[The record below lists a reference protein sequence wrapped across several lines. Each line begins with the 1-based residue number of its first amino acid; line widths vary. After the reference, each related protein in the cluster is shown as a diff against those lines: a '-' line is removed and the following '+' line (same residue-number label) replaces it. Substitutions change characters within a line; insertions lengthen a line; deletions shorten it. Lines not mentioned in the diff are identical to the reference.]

1 MTATND
7 DLLYK
12 IIDTKVIDY
21 AELVVC
27 LFDHCNLRCVFCPQD
42 HELLEG
48 ASEKEILSKVPGIV
62 DWINNNQRSTYFK
75 VHVMGGELFQD
86 QFIQDGFLNYYQNQF
101 FAHYLLN

>member
-48 ASEKEILSKVPGIV
+48 ASEKEILSKEDLTQTLRAFQNSV
-62 DWINNNQRSTYFK
+62 DEMKSEDRDDARVFYARK
-75 VHVMGGELFQD
+75 RREAAV
-86 QFIQDGFLNYYQNQF
+86 
-101 FAHYLLN
+101 